1 VSASPFARVRPRR
14 RGEAALV
21 ADGRAW
27 TFGEL
32 DARMGGFVAA
42 LRAGGVRRGDRVALR
57 GSNRAETVAA
67 LLGMA
72 IAGVTAVLVHPRLTE
87 PEARALIDDAQVALA
102 LDDAGVD
109 ALLLDGVN
117 RRWPALPRC
126 EPGDPLAV
134 IYTSGTS
141 GRPKGAVLTHGAFA
155 ASAAASE
162 RNLGWEHP
170 DRWVAA
176 LPIAHV
182 GGLSVLTRCLRA
194 GRPVVLLPRFD
205 AGAVLDAVRAG
216 GTLVSVVPTML
227 RALLEADRDN
237 VLARAR
243 ALLVGGAAC
252 PPELLAE
259 SAARGVRALATYG
272 MTEMCSQVATQ
283 TPTRE
288 PAAQRGVG
296 RALPGVEL
304 RLVDDDGA
312 AVATGAVGRI
322 TVRGPMRMRG
332 YWGQGPLV
340 DEAWFDTGDLGSLDP
355 GGVLSIHARRTDL
368 VVTGGEN
375 VYPVEVEQCLEA
387 HPSVAAALVFGLPDP
402 VWGQRVAAAVVARG
416 DVTDEAAWRAALAEH
431 ARGRLAGFKRP
442 RLLARVDAIAA
453 LPSGKPDRAGAAARY
468 GAALSAWGDGVSSRP
483 PHGSNP

>member
-1 VSASPFARVRPRR
+1 M
-14 RGEAALV
+14 ALI

-32 DARMGGFVAA
+32 DALMGGFVAA
-42 LRAGGVRRGDRVALR
+42 LTAGGVRPGDRVALR
-57 GSNRAETVAA
+57 GSNRAETVVS

-87 PEARALIDDAQVALA
+87 PEARVLIDNAQVALS

-109 ALLLDGVN
+109 ALLHDGVK
-117 RRWPALPRC
+117 RLWPATPRC
-126 EPGDPLAV
+126 EPGAPLAM

-182 GGLSVLTRCLRA
+182 GGLSVLTRCLLG
-194 GRPVVLLPRFD
+194 GRPVALLPRFE
-205 AGAVLDAVRAG
+205 AGAVLEAVRSG

-237 VLARAR
+237 VLSRAR

-252 PPELLAE
+252 PPELLEE

-283 TPTRE
+283 APTRE
-288 PAAQRGVG
+288 PVARRGVG
-296 RALPGVEL
+296 RPLPGVEL
-304 RLVDDDGA
+304 RLVDDEGA
-312 AVATGAVGRI
+312 PVATGAVGRI

-332 YWGQGPLV
+332 YWGHPPLA
-340 DEAWFDTGDLGSLDP
+340 EEEWFDTGDLGALDEA
-355 GGVLSIHARRTDL
+355 GVLSMHARRTDL
-368 VVTGGEN
+368 IVTGGEN
-375 VYPVEVEQCLEA
+375 VYPAEVEQALES
-387 HPSVAAALVFGLPDP
+387 HPSVAGALAFGLPDP

-416 DVTDEAAWRAALAEH
+416 EVGDEAAWREALWRHVSE
-431 ARGRLAGFKRP
+431 RLAGFKRP

-453 LPSGKPDRAGAAARY
+453 LPSGKPDRAGAPARY
-468 GAALSAWGDGVSSRP
+468 GASVRPWGDGVSSRA
-483 PHGSNP
+483 